1 LGGFHCQSC
10 SFWRRYFFQKICR
23 HRLKQLTGEA
33 ILSCKAVNIPL
44 KPGAQA
50 DWMLTAGSW
59 ISASIPHSSTL
70 STPFGPEK
78 LPVTAAVSSG
88 FDEVAKVM

>member
-1 LGGFHCQSC
+1 MGASCTKVRSQYTYPNLRWLLWFGLGGFHCQSC
-10 SFWRRYFFQKICR
+10 SFWRRYFFQKFCR

-50 DWMLTAGSW
+50 D
-59 ISASIPHSSTL
+59 
-70 STPFGPEK
+70 
-78 LPVTAAVSSG
+78 
-88 FDEVAKVM
+88 